1 MNTPQFDAS
10 TLASMPN
17 PGELLRTT
25 REQQGLSLAGVSLQL
40 NLSERTLAQI
50 EAGDFSHLPGHTFAR
65 GYVRAY
71 AKLLEL
77 DQAQVVELFDRYTG
91 TDAKGSQVQSLGHI
105 EEPTRLS
112 SIGLRL
118 VTLVLLFLLATLG
131 FFLWQE
137 NNLTSQVSQIT
148 NSLRHVEVEAADGS
162 VQVHSLE
169 DTPSETTAPAPVSS
183 SIGTSH
189 SIPLPLNTGRSAPAH
204 EPESKPSVAPKP
216 EATHQ
221 APSAPAPAPQP
232 APQPVVTPEP
242 KPEQPSSLAPA
253 AQTPAE
259 EAAPQPPAESSDR
272 PLVLHFTAD
281 CWSRVVDA
289 NGRVLLN
296 GLMKAGVTQALQGK
310 EPFSLQL
317 GFARGVQVLY
327 RGNEVDLAP
336 YTRGSV
342 ARLKLGQ

>member
-10 TLASMPN
+10 ALASMPN
-17 PGELLRTT
+17 PGELLRAT
-25 REQQGLSLAGVSLQL
+25 REQHGLSLAGVSLQL
-40 NLSERTLAQI
+40 NLPERTLAQI

-71 AKLLEL
+71 AKLLDL
-77 DQAQVVELFDRYTG
+77 DQTQVVELFDRYTG

-118 VTLVLLFLLATLG
+118 VSLVLLFLLATLG

-137 NNLTSQVSQIT
+137 NNLTLQVSQIT

-169 DTPSETTAPAPVSS
+169 DTPEPPTQATAPSV
-183 SIGTSH
+183 GTAH
-189 SIPLPLNTGRSAPAH
+189 SIPLPLNTGHTIPAPVR
-204 EPESKPSVAPKP
+204 EPESKPQTAKP
-216 EATHQ
+216 ELVQHTPATPLSQ
-221 APSAPAPAPQP
+221 L
-232 APQPVVTPEP
+232 QPVQQPTEP
-242 KPEQPSSLAPA
+242 KPEQPHSLAP
-253 AQTPAE
+253 TPPQADTG
-259 EAAPQPPAESSDR
+259 AVAQPPAASSER
-272 PLVLHFTAD
+272 PLVLHFSAD

-289 NGRVLLN
+289 DGRVLLN

-310 EPFSLQL
+310 EPFSVQL
-317 GFARGVQVLY
+317 GFARGVQVIY
-327 RGNEVDLAP
+327 RGTEVDLAP
-336 YTRGSV
+336 HTRGSV
-342 ARLKLGQ
+342 ARFKLGQ